1 MLIAIPFFVIL
12 FFSIFG
18 ADLMRGKK
26 KKAGASLKPPSGI
39 DKDGNPIQSA
49 RTVAPR
55 TVRAVHGVGRMLLP
69 RALSLAQLPSRS
81 RPSNQPDSLL
91 GATGQ
96 SHFTQRYSN

>member
-1 MLIAIPFFVIL
+1 MHDMNQHPGWDTMLIAIPFFVIL

-49 RTVAPR
+49 PD
-55 TVRAVHGVGRMLLP
+55 G
-69 RALSLAQLPSRS
+69 
-81 RPSNQPDSLL
+81 RPSN
-91 GATGQ
+91 
-96 SHFTQRYSN
+96 R